1 MSMTNEGGVGA
12 GSVDHVW
19 ANARVFFPGG
29 IVEAACQLGGD
40 SLGPHLAEL
49 AELAIV
55 IGPAVRGG
63 DGWRA
68 VEALPERAPFA
79 PSSFDLVVVEDLGA
93 TGRPP
98 KSVLAEAK
106 RLCRPSG
113 RVVIGSRSRRVAATL
128 RRVLPGRSTS
138 MMTALP
144 SPRHPAFI
152 LDPHDRDVTRYF
164 MRRMAFAYREPGR
177 AGLRA
182 RSRQL
187 LSRAVL
193 AAPPDLAVRASP
205 GRLAITRSP
214 SAPDPL
220 LSQIIELVRST
231 WTS

>member
-1 MSMTNEGGVGA
+1 MSTNEGGVGA

-29 IVEAACQLGGD
+29 IVEVACQLGGD

-55 IGPAVRGG
+55 IGSAVRGG

-113 RVVIGSRSRRVAATL
+113 RVVIGSSELEL
-128 RRVLPGRSTS
+128 RRAVRSLARQVVRELEASGGSSTWR
-138 MMTALP
+138 TARCAVR
-144 SPRHPAFI
+144 S
-152 LDPHDRDVTRYF
+152 
-164 MRRMAFAYREPGR
+164 
-177 AGLRA
+177 A
-182 RSRQL
+182 RSLWR
-187 LSRAVL
+187 
-193 AAPPDLAVRASP
+193 
-205 GRLAITRSP
+205 I
-214 SAPDPL
+214 SA
-220 LSQIIELVRST
+220 
-231 WTS
+231 W